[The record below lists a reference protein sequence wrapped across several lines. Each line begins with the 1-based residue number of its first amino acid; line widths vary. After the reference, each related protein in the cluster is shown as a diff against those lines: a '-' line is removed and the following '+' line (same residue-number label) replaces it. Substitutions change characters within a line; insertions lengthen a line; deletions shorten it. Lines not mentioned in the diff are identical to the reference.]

1 MCDWRSLTHSP
12 PYPPRTLTPPPLC
25 SVITPMTTQR
35 ESLLRATD
43 SASNT
48 NSLALTARGLLM
60 QMTARAL
67 TNKLLLAF
75 TVLILLAANGVLVY
89 FIFKDGSGKKR

>member
-1 MCDWRSLTHSP
+1 
-12 PYPPRTLTPPPLC
+12 
-25 SVITPMTTQR
+25 MTTQR

-89 FIFKDGSGKKR
+89 FIFKDGKKR